1 MLGAPGQG
9 ATGSVADWGLF
20 CRAWLELIAAG
31 RGLRRN
37 GVGETI
43 DALGRSTG
51 VGGGVGDGAEA
62 RLVTERIAAA
72 VGRAARFTYPRPTC
86 LVRSI
91 ALARMLLRK
100 GFPAEVRFGVRPPVD
115 GVLAAHAWVE
125 VDGRVV
131 GDRADIGSEFQPLLP
146 AEEVSSPVIMWLDSV
161 QEQPPSA
168 HVPDAT
174 VSVEHSRGRSLTS

>member
-1 MLGAPGQG
+1 MLAAPGQS
-9 ATGSVADWGLF
+9 ATEFVADWVLF
-20 CRAWLELIAAG
+20 CRAWIELVAAG
-31 RGLRRN
+31 RALRRN

-43 DALGRSTG
+43 GALGGSSG
-51 VGGGVGDGAEA
+51 VGGFRDGDESQLAAG

-72 VGRAARFTYPRPTC
+72 VRRAARITYPYPTC

-91 ALARMLLRK
+91 ALARMLARK

-146 AEEVSSPVIMWLDSV
+146 AERVSSLSVTWLDLPQEKLSSAQSTDASV
-161 QEQPPSA
+161 SP
-168 HVPDAT
+168 
-174 VSVEHSRGRSLTS
+174 EHS